1 MKKVRMERCART
13 LEKKITFGMEKKQ
26 AVQIAKDLCYKACI
40 IEQIR
45 MATTSIQIEKAL
57 RKGRAM
63 M

>member
-1 MKKVRMERCART
+1 MARKMTMEEREALNKRVFNT
-13 LEKKITFGMEKKQ
+13 EKQEAIQ
-26 AVQIAKDLCYKACI
+26 VAKDLCYKSYI

-45 MATTSIQIEKAL
+45 TATTSIQIEKAL